1 MYETGKTRENH
12 FSQIC
17 RLSGG
22 FTGFSG
28 FCVCVGCNDRIL
40 IWWFSMHSM
49 FIQRFTRW
57 RLAFMA
63 LTVALCVAAHG
74 QSDKEKDTSAKP
86 KYGVSKPLGDTYVA
100 TKSVED
106 EQTRLVLY
114 RVPHNSDKPAD
125 KLGVVSVYLNEHYHA
140 SLQKDAF
147 SVICLGGKKTEVRTR
162 YLPDVTADIHPE
174 HDSRHTLASKGGQSI
189 FLRIADTVDQKTR
202 IEVVSHQTAG
212 KDLADAKQQMHR
224 RCDSG
229 GPTHFGNCADRR
241 RNDG

>member
-1 MYETGKTRENH
+1 
-12 FSQIC
+12 
-17 RLSGG
+17 
-22 FTGFSG
+22 
-28 FCVCVGCNDRIL
+28 
-40 IWWFSMHSM
+40 MHSM